1 MKDLTSISITSSDD
15 VIDAIPRCIKVLESP
30 TAQPEEFTKVQALD
44 SNKVYAAEQLT
55 RAGVRLAQLLDS
67 IKWQCLAKREDAAA
81 LAP

>member
-1 MKDLTSISITSSDD
+1 MSLTRYLAVSRCLSPELD
-15 VIDAIPRCIKVLESP
+15 IDQNLVRIDI
-30 TAQPEEFTKVQALD
+30 ALPANYLD
-44 SNKVYAAEQLT
+44 NNKVHAVKQLT